1 MQTVSVWPEA
11 ESARLPGIRYQSRAD
26 TCADVADAP
35 AAHSCAASVVDIP
48 ASKSLGTLCFSS
60 VSATRRVDNRDP
72 ERRKMLCFRRVSVG
86 DRLRVRLAWCGFPG
100 VARVSR
106 ENSGRRAF

>member
-26 TCADVADAP
+26 ACADVADAP

-60 VSATRRVDNRDP
+60 VSATQRVDNRGPND
-72 ERRKMLCFRRVSVG
+72 EKC
-86 DRLRVRLAWCGFPG
+86 C
-100 VARVSR
+100 
-106 ENSGRRAF
+106 AFEG